1 MHLTT
6 EAKKK
11 IFKEFSGSETNTGL
25 SEGQIAL
32 FTNRITH
39 LTKQLQ
45 ANPKDVSTKRALVNI
60 VGKRKRL
67 LEYLKAT
74 DIARYRA
81 ILKKLDIR
89 R

>member
-1 MHLTT
+1 MLTS

-11 IFKEFSGSETNTGL
+11 IFKEFGGKETNTGL
-25 SEGQIAL
+25 SESQIAL
-32 FTNRITH
+32 FTTRVNL

-45 ANPKDVSTKRALVNI
+45 DNPKDVNTKRALVNI

-67 LEYLKAT
+67 LDYLKAT
-74 DIARYRA
+74 DITRYRA
-81 ILKKLDIR
+81 IIKKLDIR

>member
-1 MHLTT
+1 MYLTS

-11 IFKEFSGSETNTGL
+11 IYKEFGGSETNTGL
-25 SEGQIAL
+25 SESQIAV
-32 FTNRITH
+32 FTTRVNH

-45 ANPKDVSTKRALVNI
+45 ANPKDVNTKRALVNL

-67 LEYLKAT
+67 LEYLKRT
-74 DIARYRA
+74 DITRYRA